1 MRKLMLSSL
10 LIGTAFT
17 FSSATA
23 QATADQKLY
32 DEILKIKAID
42 NHAHPLRVTAA
53 GEKPDDEYDALP
65 LDAIEPF
72 PVPVRLNPG
81 NPEFIGA
88 WRELFNYQY
97 NDMSETHVRELV
109 AIKQK
114 LINEKGERY
123 PEWIL
128 EKLNIETM
136 FANRIAM
143 GRGLSAPHFRWV
155 SFVDPLLFPL
165 SNDAAKK
172 SNRDYAGFYPAEE
185 KLLHTYLTESNQTEL
200 PASLG
205 QYLKQVVTPTLER
218 QKRMG
223 VVALKYEA
231 AYLRLLDFGLPQEQL
246 ATTTYAKFV
255 RGGEPP
261 PEEYKAL
268 QDYIFHYIATEAGR
282 LGLAIHI
289 HCINGAGGY
298 YRQSGSNPA
307 LLETTFNDQELRKT
321 NFLIIHGG
329 YPFTKQTL
337 GLLSKPNVFADIS
350 AQTFLI
356 YPRELSEVLRNWLET
371 YPEKVVFGTD
381 AFSFSPAV
389 DWPEVAWLSNTS
401 ARKALALALTGMMN
415 DGEITRERAIE
426 LARMVLRENALKLYG
441 ESLRLAK

>member
-1 MRKLMLSSL
+1 MLKLMLIS
-10 LIGTAFT
+10 LIGTVFILL
-17 FSSATA
+17 SAVA
-23 QATADQKLY
+23 QTTADQKLY

-42 NHAHPLRVTAA
+42 NHAHPLRVTPE
-53 GEKPDDEYDALP
+53 GEKADNEYDALP

-72 PVPVRLNPG
+72 PVPVRLDPG
-81 NPEFIGA
+81 NLEFIGA
-88 WRELFNYQY
+88 WRELFNYQF
-97 NDMSETHVRELV
+97 NDMSEAHVRELV
-109 AIKQK
+109 RVKQQIMK
-114 LINEKGERY
+114 EKGDRY

-136 FANRIAM
+136 FANRIAL

-155 SFVDPLLFPL
+155 SFVDALLFPL
-165 SNDAAKK
+165 SNEASKK

-185 KLLHTYLTESNQTEL
+185 KLLRRYLTESNQNEL
-200 PASLG
+200 PSTLG

-218 QKRMG
+218 QKKMG

-231 AYLRLLDFGLPQEQL
+231 AYLRLLDFGPPQEQT
-246 ATTTYAKFV
+246 ATSTYATFV
-255 RGGEPP
+255 RGGEPS
-261 PEEYKAL
+261 PEQYKAL
-268 QDYIFHYIATEAGR
+268 QDYIFHYIAKEAGR

-298 YRQSGSNPA
+298 YRQSGSNPM
-307 LLETTFNDQELRKT
+307 LLETVFNDPDLRKT
-321 NFLIIHGG
+321 NFVIIHGG

-350 AQTFLI
+350 AQTFLL
-356 YPRELSEVLRNWLET
+356 YPRELSEVLRNWLES
-371 YPEKVVFGTD
+371 YPDKVVFGTD
-381 AFSFSPAV
+381 AFSFSAAV

-441 ESLRLAK
+441 ENLR